1 MRMKHQPSGS
11 KESECSSSG
20 TNVRSGSSACVS
32 SESSFCLINK
42 GIISATDHTIANYSV
57 PLCTKATGADVGLV
71 PSIGQNTPSRPY
83 HYRLHYCDL

>member
-1 MRMKHQPSGS
+1 MLDLGRLLVFHQSLHY
-11 KESECSSSG
+11 
-20 TNVRSGSSACVS
+20 
-32 SESSFCLINK
+32 CLINK